1 MKKLVTLSFLVM
13 FLIGTDTFLVSPLI
27 PALSSQMSFPL
38 SHGGWLVSAYAIG
51 YCIAALIAG
60 PVSDGLNRRSVLL
73 CGVLLFSLST
83 AACALATTF
92 WMLLAL
98 RFLTGLCAAIGSP
111 QIWAIIPQVT
121 PKERV
126 AAVMSAPTAGLTI
139 ATMLG
144 VPIGSFL
151 STDGIGMPFIVV
163 GSASLIVTL
172 ALVLMFP
179 RIPANTTVTT
189 PSTPQDDGRTSA
201 IPARGTVQ
209 PTPAT
214 TVSAGVHTAYT
225 GHPVTLVARLLQSY
239 RRLFANP
246 KSGSFF
252 LAYFVFQIG
261 NFAVMTFVSS
271 WFSRSFGLDQSQIG
285 VALLVIGVGNCIGAF
300 GGPLLTSRYSHGR
313 LLRWSFVVYLLVY
326 AFVAF
331 SPNIVV
337 ACGML
342 FVSYLVSG
350 AVFPLF
356 IERLQSLTITQRGT
370 VSTLTNVTMY
380 AGSTLAGFIGGP
392 LLVLLPGF
400 RGIAGLA
407 FIAMALSLLLWHR
420 AGALAS

>member
-27 PALSSQMSFPL
+27 PMLSSKMSFPL

-51 YCIAALIAG
+51 YCIAALVAG
-60 PVSDGLNRRSVLL
+60 PVSDGLNRRSVLI

-98 RFLTGLCAAIGSP
+98 RFITGLCAAIGSP

-121 PKERV
+121 PKEHI
-126 AAVMSAPTAGLTI
+126 ATVMSAPTAGLTI

-151 STDGIGMPFIVV
+151 STNGIGMPFIVV
-163 GSASLIVTL
+163 GGTSLLVTL

-179 RIPANTTVTT
+179 RIPANTPITT
-189 PSTPQDDGRTSA
+189 PNTPQDDGRASA
-201 IPARGTVQ
+201 KTARDTMY
-209 PTPAT
+209 PTPALSA
-214 TVSAGVHTAYT
+214 SAGAHTKASREI
-225 GHPVTLVARLLQSY
+225 PLAARLLQSY
-239 RRLFANP
+239 RQLFANP
-246 KSGSFF
+246 KACPFF

-285 VALLVIGVGNCIGAF
+285 VALLVIGVGNCTGAF

-313 LLRWSFVVYLLVY
+313 LLHWSFVVYLLVY

-331 SPNIVV
+331 SPNIAV

-342 FVSYLVSG
+342 CVSYLISG

-356 IERLQSLTITQRGT
+356 IERLQSLTATQRGT

-380 AGSTLAGFIGGP
+380 AGSTLAGFVGGP

-400 RGIAGLA
+400 WGIACLA
-407 FIAMALSLLLWHR
+407 FIAMALSLLLWR
-420 AGALAS
+420 KAGALLH